1 MRRRPA
7 MISGILLL
15 AALAAG
21 PLRAEGDASPAE
33 QPAAAEAP
41 DPGAV
46 APEPVDPA
54 LAKLRPGQC
63 RKLARKIVH
72 YTDVAAQASERGD
85 ELWEHSTSAHV
96 DRLEARWNALCANE
110 DDRFVRWFNA
120 ALKTAGRL
128 ALKYFTMGYF
138 D

>member
-1 MRRRPA
+1 MRPRLVIVLGA
-7 MISGILLL
+7 LL
-15 AALAAG
+15 ATVLSAA
-21 PLRAEGDASPAE
+21 PLRADDVTDAAE
-33 QPAAAEAP
+33 PAAASEAP

-46 APEPVDPA
+46 APEPYDPT
-54 LAKLRPGQC
+54 LARLKPGEC

-72 YTDVAAQASERGD
+72 YTDVAARASDRGD
-85 ELWEHSTSAHV
+85 ELWEQSTVAHV

-110 DDRFVRWFNA
+110 DDRFTRWFNA